1 MNMKK
6 SIGAKTIAY
15 PTPVF
20 IIGTYDKDGKPN
32 AMNAAWGGISC
43 SVPPCISIS
52 LREATYTHGN
62 IINKKAFTVNIP
74 SENYVKESDYFGIA
88 SGRHEDKFNATG
100 LTPLKSEMVDA
111 PYIEEFPLV
120 LECKLIHTVELGLHT
135 HFTGEILDVKVDE
148 NLMKNGNPD
157 IEQIKPFL
165 FDPSFRAYYSIGKRL
180 GKAFSVGKDIKH

>member
-1 MNMKK
+1 MKK
-6 SIGAKTIAY
+6 SIGAKTIVY

-43 SVPPCISIS
+43 SMPPCVSIS

-62 IINKKAFTVNIP
+62 IKNKEAFTVNIP
-74 SENYVKESDYFGIA
+74 SQKYIKEADYFGIA
-88 SGRHEDKFNATG
+88 SGRNENKFDVTG
-100 LTPLKSEMVDA
+100 LTPVKSEKVDA

-120 LECKLIHTVELGLHT
+120 LECKLVNTTELGLHT

-148 NLMKNGNPD
+148 SFLDDGKPN
-157 IEQIKPFL
+157 IEKIKPFL
-165 FDPSFRAYYSIGKRL
+165 YDPSSMAYYGIGKLL
-180 GKAFSVGKDIKH
+180 GNAFSIGKDIKR

>member
-1 MNMKK
+1 MKK
-6 SIGAKTIAY
+6 SIGAKTIVY

-20 IIGTYDKDGKPN
+20 IIGTYGKDGKPN

-43 SVPPCISIS
+43 SMPPCVSIS

-62 IINKKAFTVNIP
+62 IKEKEAFTVNIP
-74 SENYVKESDYFGIA
+74 SEKYIKEADYFGMA
-88 SGRHEDKFNATG
+88 SGRNENKFDVTG
-100 LTPLKSEMVDA
+100 LTPVKSEKVDA

-120 LECKLIHTVELGLHT
+120 LECKLVHTAELGLHT

-148 NLMKNGNPD
+148 NLMKGGNPD

-165 FDPSFRAYYSIGKRL
+165 YDPSFRAYYSIGKPL
-180 GKAFSVGKDIKH
+180 GSAFSLGRELMK